1 MSAPSPTGTKAP
13 GPARDKEPGALVDAR
28 IQRRLSFLP
37 WAPRWL
43 RQRNLQL
50 WVGLAILAVIV
61 LLAAAAPWLT
71 PYSPETQTI
80 TNKLQGP
87 SAAHWLGTDH
97 LGRDELT
104 RFLYG
109 ARTDLAVTL
118 VAVLIPFTLG
128 SILGAMCGYFGGW
141 FDMVIMR
148 LADIVTA
155 FPFLVLVIAL
165 VFALGQGVTS
175 IFVAIS
181 IVSWV
186 AYARI
191 VRGETLVLRQR
202 EFVDACVTAGFRA
215 PRIIGRHI
223 LPNVISQAVVFAMT
237 DIVLNINVI
246 ITLSWLGL
254 GIVPPTVDWGVMLSD
269 SEQFMLIGPYHL
281 ILVPAIGTVVFSFAL
296 SLIGDGLAVKLR
308 AKR

>member
-1 MSAPSPTGTKAP
+1 MSAPSPLDTKTPRRAP
-13 GPARDKEPGALVDAR
+13 DPGALVDAR
-28 IQRRLSFLP
+28 IQRRLSWLP
-37 WAPRWL
+37 WAPRFL

-50 WVGLAILAVIV
+50 WVGLAILGVIV
-61 LLAAAAPWLT
+61 VLAAAAPWLT
-71 PYSPETQTI
+71 PYSPESQSI
-80 TNKLQGP
+80 VDKLQGP

-109 ARTDLAVTL
+109 ARTDLVVTL
-118 VAVLIPFTLG
+118 VAVLIPFTAG
-128 SILGAMCGYFGGW
+128 NIIGALCGYFGGW
-141 FDMVIMR
+141 FDMTIMR
-148 LADIVTA
+148 IADVVTA

-175 IFVAIS
+175 IFIAIS

-202 EFVDACVTAGFRA
+202 EFVDACVTAGFKA

-223 LPNVISQAVVFAMT
+223 LPNVISQSVVFAMT
-237 DIVLNINVI
+237 DIILNINVI
-246 ITLSWLGL
+246 ITLSWLGM

-281 ILVPAIGTVVFSFAL
+281 ILVPAVGTVVFSFAL